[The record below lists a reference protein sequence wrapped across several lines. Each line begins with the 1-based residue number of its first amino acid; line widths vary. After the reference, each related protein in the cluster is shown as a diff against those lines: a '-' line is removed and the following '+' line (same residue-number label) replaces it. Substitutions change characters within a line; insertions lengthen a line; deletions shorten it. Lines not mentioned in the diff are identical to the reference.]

1 MGRTFPVA
9 AVAHFRVIL
18 ILFPLMHSYCY
29 SSLNDA
35 YSVFFLNTLPLQR
48 SSLIHIN
55 HCCIREMCKAV
66 TDTAGQTNGSKP
78 ESLRSIGPFIF
89 SIFFFFLL
97 YYFLPA
103 QKKIT
108 QSVFSIVK
116 NTGRGGGI
124 YHSSLSA
131 GKGPFEK
138 DSG

>member
-48 SSLIHIN
+48 SSLIQIN

-78 ESLRSIGPFIF
+78 ESLRSIGPSIF
-89 SIFFFFLL
+89 SIFFFLL

-103 QKKIT
+103 QKKNHTKCILN
-108 QSVFSIVK
+108 SEEYRK
-116 NTGRGGGI
+116 GRR
-124 YHSSLSA
+124 HLSQQLECW
-131 GKGPFEK
+131 KGTI
-138 DSG
+138 

>member
-48 SSLIHIN
+48 SSLIQIN

-78 ESLRSIGPFIF
+78 ESLRSIGPSIF
-89 SIFFFFLL
+89 SIFFFSPLL
-97 YYFLPA
+97 FSPCS
-103 QKKIT
+103 KKIT
-108 QSVFSIVK
+108 QSVLSIVK